1 MTTPNN
7 AACTG
12 SFVPLLT
19 LGIPGSGT
27 TAVLLGALIAYGIQ
41 PGPRLF
47 IDEPGV
53 FWAVIISMYIGNV
66 FLLVLNL
73 PLIPWIAR
81 LLTIPRNY
89 LIPIIVFFSMMGVYL
104 VSFNTFDIQLMVII
118 ACIAVVLRKLRFPMA
133 PLLLGFILGGMLED
147 NLRRAITLSDGSW
160 SFLWDRPLTLSLT
173 ILTVVALLS
182 PVLQMSWQKLRGVL

>member
-1 MTTPNN
+1 MK
-7 AACTG
+7 
-12 SFVPLLT
+12 
-19 LGIPGSGT
+19 
-27 TAVLLGALIAYGIQ
+27 
-41 PGPRLF
+41 
-47 IDEPGV
+47 
-53 FWAVIISMYIGNV
+53 IGNV
-66 FLLVLNL
+66 FLQVLNL

-118 ACIAVVLRKLRFPMA
+118 ACIAVVLRKLSFPMA

-160 SFLWDRPLTLSLT
+160 SFLWDRPLTLSLA